1 MRPALLA
8 GDRVVVLRWA
18 RARPGDVVAIR
29 DPRRPERILVKRV
42 EQIDRTTVS
51 VLGDDPG
58 ASTDSRHFG
67 PVARR
72 LLLGRA
78 VYRYFPT
85 DRAGRLPARAPVR
98 SPGDEDRYDFPM
110 LTSLDRI
117 LDDDYLAGLQDFGM
131 HEVRARRDEC
141 QEVENAL
148 SYARRITQGRLDI
161 VGAEIGRRAGGQG
174 PSDLAGIVDRLE
186 KGEMLGEHSRPEGFG
201 RLPVLLAPGSEVD
214 ELITEI
220 EQTVE
225 ADVLERLPE
234 LSDAEVREL
243 ASRLEE
249 LERSMSSRRRAVFER
264 IDALQAEVI
273 RRYKSGAANVDT
285 LLTEPS

>member
-29 DPRRPERILVKRV
+29 DPRRTERILVKRV
-42 EQIDRTTVS
+42 ERADAATVF
-51 VLGDDPG
+51 VVGDDPA

-72 LLLGRA
+72 FVLGRA
-78 VYRYFPT
+78 VYRYFPP
-85 DRAGRLPARAPVR
+85 DRAGRLQRHLR
-98 SPGDEDRYDFPM
+98 QGRPGSDRYDFPM

-131 HEVRARRDEC
+131 DEVRARRDEC
-141 QEVENAL
+141 QEIENAL

-186 KGEMLGEHSRPEGFG
+186 KGEMLGEHGRPEGFG
-201 RLPVLLAPGSEVD
+201 RLPVLLAPGHEVD
-214 ELITEI
+214 ELIAEI
-220 EQTVE
+220 EQTVD
-225 ADVLERLPE
+225 ADILERLPE
-234 LSDAEVREL
+234 LGDGEVRDL